1 MSMVTASELRIV
13 LAEEQAAQVEA
24 AAAERLSACAPQLTR
39 AHRGHERGT
48 SPYVCVWGGRQTQIQ
63 CTQPKAACFLCD
75 LSGRENG

>member
-24 AAAERLSACAPQLTR
+24 AAAEAAERVCTPAHPSAR

-48 SPYVCVWGGRQTQIQ
+48 SPYVCVCVGT
-63 CTQPKAACFLCD
+63 FLYV
-75 LSGRENG
+75 LRAEYG